1 MANRFATM
9 DRRDKTGRVLPY
21 HAPVSRPLRLAY
33 LADPNSVHTRRWL
46 GFFAERGHE
55 VHLLVGERDEVRDLP
70 DGITL
75 HRYRRFGPRRL
86 PLVSSLQGRGRL
98 RVALRSIN
106 PDVLHAHYLTRHGWQ
121 ARLSGFHPYV
131 ASPWGSDLFVTPR
144 ESLRARIWA
153 WLTLVGAD
161 LVTVVSDH
169 MHDEVA
175 RYGVAAHRI
184 ERVRFGV
191 DTDRFVPDP
200 SARAPELV
208 GERRF
213 ILAPRAIRPIYRPD
227 VVIDAFARLSAD
239 VVLVMTT
246 RNADG
251 ETLAD
256 VERRIARLDLNDR
269 VLLAGEI
276 DDALMLALCRTAE
289 VVISVPES
297 DAIPV
302 SVLEAM
308 SCARPVVATDLPGP
322 RELLGPYSPELLVPV
337 GDVAATTSA
346 IRRALEMS
354 PGARASLGGALRAD
368 VVATADRRRNMERM
382 EELYERLRERSG

>member
-1 MANRFATM
+1 M
-9 DRRDKTGRVLPY
+9 VPY

-46 GFFAERGHE
+46 GFFAERGHD

-98 RVALRSIN
+98 RVALRSID

-175 RYGVAAHRI
+175 RYGVAA
-184 ERVRFGV
+184 
-191 DTDRFVPDP
+191 
-200 SARAPELV
+200 
-208 GERRF
+208 
-213 ILAPRAIRPIYRPD
+213 RPD
-227 VVIDAFARLSAD
+227 RARPLRRGYGPIRTRPLAHALPGSLASAD
-239 VVLVMTT
+239 SSSHHG
-246 RNADG
+246 RSGRSIAP
-251 ETLAD
+251 TLSS
-256 VERRIARLDLNDR
+256 
-269 VLLAGEI
+269 
-276 DDALMLALCRTAE
+276 TH
-289 VVISVPES
+289 
-297 DAIPV
+297 
-302 SVLEAM
+302 
-308 SCARPVVATDLPGP
+308 
-322 RELLGPYSPELLVPV
+322 
-337 GDVAATTSA
+337 
-346 IRRALEMS
+346 S
-354 PGARASLGGALRAD
+354 PGSQPTLC
-368 VVATADRRRNMERM
+368 
-382 EELYERLRERSG
+382 S

>member
-1 MANRFATM
+1 MRSRAT
-9 DRRDKTGRVLPY
+9 
-21 HAPVSRPLRLAY
+21 
-33 LADPNSVHTRRWL
+33 
-46 GFFAERGHE
+46 
-55 VHLLVGERDEVRDLP
+55 
-70 DGITL
+70 
-75 HRYRRFGPRRL
+75 
-86 PLVSSLQGRGRL
+86 
-98 RVALRSIN
+98 ALRPVGSS
-106 PDVLHAHYLTRHGWQ
+106 V
-121 ARLSGFHPYV
+121 S
-131 ASPWGSDLFVTPR
+131 AS
-144 ESLRARIWA
+144 A
-153 WLTLVGAD
+153 WI
-161 LVTVVSDH
+161 
-169 MHDEVA
+169 
-175 RYGVAAHRI
+175 R
-184 ERVRFGV
+184 
-191 DTDRFVPDP
+191 TDSVPDP
-200 SARAPELV
+200 SARAPGLV

-213 ILAPRAIRPIYRPD
+213 ILAPRAIRPLYRPD

-256 VERRIARLDLNDR
+256 AERRIARLGLEDR
-269 VLLAGEI
+269 VLLAAEI

-297 DAIPV
+297 DAIPI

-337 GDVAATTSA
+337 GDVPATTSA

-354 PGARASLGGALRAD
+354 PGARASLGVALRAD

-382 EELYERLRERSG
+382 EELYERLRDRSR